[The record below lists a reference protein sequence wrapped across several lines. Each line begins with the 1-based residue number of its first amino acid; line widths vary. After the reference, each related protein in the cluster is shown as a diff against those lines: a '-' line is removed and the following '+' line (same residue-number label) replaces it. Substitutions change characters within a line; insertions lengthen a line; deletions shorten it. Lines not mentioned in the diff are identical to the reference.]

1 MKRKVVSMVL
11 AGVMAT
17 SMLVGCGAKKEE
29 TSTPEETVAQEQTA
43 EEKMEEKTETTDGA
57 AETTAGDASHEV
69 NFPDGFPKKEIKLI
83 VPFAAGGAFDV
94 MARTLQPIVK
104 DM

>member
-43 EEKMEEKTETTDGA
+43 EEKTEEKT
-57 AETTAGDASHEV
+57 
-69 NFPDGFPKKEIKLI
+69 
-83 VPFAAGGAFDV
+83 
-94 MARTLQPIVK
+94 
-104 DM
+104 

>member
-43 EEKMEEKTETTDGA
+43 EEKTEEKTETTDGA
-57 AETTAGDASHEV
+57 AETTAGDDSHEV
-69 NFPDGFPKKEIKLI
+69 NFPVDFRRRKQTDCSVCSRRSIRCYGSYPSANRKRH
-83 VPFAAGGAFDV
+83 V
-94 MARTLQPIVK
+94 
-104 DM
+104 